1 MLIFYGIF
9 DYYIDFFAEDYF
21 FIDLFELSFTL
32 SVLFWDKYSISGE
45 QTVLPIL
52 IIVRIPNIA
61 SLSEASRT

>member
-1 MLIFYGIF
+1 MLIFYGIL

-21 FIDLFELSFTL
+21 FIDFFELSFTL